1 MTGQHDQEIMVTTER
16 RKAIKYGQTMARIIP
31 KSRFKPRAPQYFRE
45 IQENGDEIIIT
56 DRGRPVLRITP
67 YTEDPDDVLKE
78 LRHSVKRYS
87 HPLEPVGLDDWETLP

>member
-1 MTGQHDQEIMVTTER
+1 
-16 RKAIKYGQTMARIIP
+16 MARIIS
-31 KSRFKPRAPQYFRE
+31 KSRFKPRALQYFRE

-56 DRGRPVLRITP
+56 DRGRPVLKISP